1 MSCPSWKRLLTEREA
16 VGGDSREWNDAVA
29 HLRTCDACRGR
40 VSRLDPT
47 LLFRD
52 LPEPELGQ
60 DEGDRMV
67 AVVESLLRRRRLRSR
82 RWMSTARRA
91 AAAAVLVV
99 VSLFAL
105 PARQGRDARL
115 PSEPSPAAQ
124 GGGFSRV
131 LPAESGG
138 TSLQTWQSSS
148 ARVYEMGT
156 PEMAFVMVV
165 DDSLRLEPAG

>member
-1 MSCPSWKRLLTEREA
+1 MSCPNWERLLTEREA
-16 VGGDSREWNDAVA
+16 VGEDSREWNDAVA
-29 HLRTCDACRGR
+29 HLRTCDTCRER
-40 VSRLDPT
+40 VFRLDPT

-52 LPEPELGQ
+52 LPEPRPGE

-67 AVVESLLRRRRLRSR
+67 VVVESLLHRRRLRSR
-82 RWMSTARRA
+82 RWMTVARRA
-91 AAAAVLVV
+91 AAAAVLVAA
-99 VSLFAL
+99 SLLAL
-105 PARQGRDARL
+105 PARQGRDAKL

-138 TSLQTWQSSS
+138 TSLQAWQSSS

-165 DDSLRLEPAG
+165 DDTLKLEPAG